1 MGDKQ
6 QEKKSILQVSPMAF
20 SRIQAL
26 MARRSSPGLGVRVR
40 LKTQGCS
47 GLSYVLEYVD
57 HPQPE
62 DEKVF
67 LSEDLTLFIQS
78 KAVMFLIGT
87 EMDYQ
92 ETPTRSGFV
101 FRNPNE
107 KGRCGCGT
115 SFHV

>member
-1 MGDKQ
+1 MDKRPPVR
-6 QEKKSILQVSPMAF
+6 VSSLALD
-20 SRIQAL
+20 RIKAL
-26 MARRSSPGLGVRVR
+26 VAQRPCPPLGVRIR

-57 HPQPE
+57 QPVAE
-62 DEKVF
+62 DEQVV
-67 LSEDLTLFIQS
+67 LTPEISLFIQS
-78 KAVMFLIGT
+78 KAVLFLIGT

-92 ETPTRSGFV
+92 ETPTRSGFI

-107 KGRCGCGT
+107 KGRCGCGS